1 MLNFQDLPDEI
12 VLKILSYQE
21 AKDLINCGQV
31 SKRIRRIS
39 RDGTLW
45 VTANLE
51 KKIVKT
57 ELLEMILSK
66 GCRCLNLCDSIIL
79 GSLNSNIKSKLRVLK
94 LRQSKHLKWP
104 AFNKYCDCGRQS
116 FCDCYANTDFIEAL
130 LFSCSSLQYLV
141 IEGVNLTPKMAE
153 SICKNGKTLQILNLN
168 RSDLDIEGDLN
179 DFKSYWQEIIKCCQE
194 LNEVDFAYVNCGEG
208 LIDEDVEFLVK
219 NIPPNVEKLNLS
231 SCPDNWTAFNDYHV
245 EILLRRCNKIKALSL
260 DATAI
265 TDLSL
270 KNIRKFLN
278 HTLEELSLGLS
289 YTLISYTGFIELNSI
304 PKLKILNV
312 HYDKYDDQ
320 EFQNL
325 RKLLPQVMIKVS
337 HEEKGLG

>member
-1 MLNFQDLPDEI
+1 MSTSQDLPDEI
-12 VLKILSYQE
+12 VLKILSFSE
-21 AKDLINCGQV
+21 TKDLIRCGQV

-39 RDGTLW
+39 RDNTLW
-45 VTANLE
+45 ETANLE
-51 KKIVKT
+51 KKVVKT

-66 GCRCLNLCDSIIL
+66 GCRSLNLRNSIIL
-79 GSLNSNIKSKLRVLK
+79 GSLNSDTKSQLRVLK
-94 LRQSKHLKWP
+94 LRQSKDLGWP
-104 AFNKYCDCGRQS
+104 AFNKCCYCDCES
-116 FCDCYANTDFIEAL
+116 FCDCYENTGFIKAL
-130 LFSCSSLQYLV
+130 LSSCSSLRHLV
-141 IEGVNLTPKMAE
+141 IEDVFLSQNMAE

-179 DFKSYWQEIIKCCQE
+179 DYWQEIIKCCQE
-194 LNEVDFAYVNCGEG
+194 LKEYVNCGEG
-208 LIDEDVEFLVK
+208 LMDEDIEFLVK
-219 NIPPNVEKLNLS
+219 NIPPNVEKLDLS
-231 SCPDNWTAFNDYHV
+231 SCPQVWPAFNDYHV